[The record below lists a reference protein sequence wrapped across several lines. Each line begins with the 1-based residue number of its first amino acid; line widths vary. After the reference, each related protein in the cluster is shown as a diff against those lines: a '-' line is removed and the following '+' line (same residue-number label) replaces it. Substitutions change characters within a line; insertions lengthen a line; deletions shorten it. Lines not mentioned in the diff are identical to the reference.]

1 MFDRFTSSALTA
13 IENAQIEAR
22 SLGHNYVGTEHVLIA
37 LSARPDTTAGSALQ
51 EFGIEPAGLR
61 DGLTRR
67 LGSPPPDEATLLRS
81 LGIDLH
87 AVRQTVERTLGP
99 DAVHAARP
107 PRRRRWFR
115 GRRGNCHSILLGEMG
130 VTPRLKRSFELAVQ
144 HAGAA
149 GHAQANDG
157 YLLLALLEDRTGLAA
172 ELVGEQIGDVALLE
186 ESLRHRLAP

>member
-1 MFDRFTSSALTA
+1 MFGRFTSSALTA

-37 LSARPDTTAGSALQ
+37 LSARSDTTAGAAL
-51 EFGIEPAGLR
+51 EDFGIEPTRLR
-61 DGLTRR
+61 DALSRL

-99 DAVHAARP
+99 DALQKARQK
-107 PRRRRWFR
+107 PRPRWFR
-115 GRRGNCHSILLGEMG
+115 GRHGNCHSILLGEIG

-144 HAGAA
+144 QAGTA
-149 GHAQANDG
+149 GDAQANDG
-157 YLLLALLEDRTGLAA
+157 YLLLALLEDRRGMAA

-186 ESLRHRLAP
+186 ENLRRRLAP